1 MASQRK
7 FYLVSLFLGY
17 EFEKGELSSFHPQ
30 STEEN
35 PGFWN
40 HQSCKKTMTL
50 AGLDFRLCGVFPER
64 EHIFSSLASLRR
76 QLGFPPKLL
85 HKNPMTPAGFHE
97 DVCKTETLC
106 TVCYVHTLHF
116 QTCLMSFIQLHAVAL
131 FVITSSSRIFSLN
144 S

>member
-1 MASQRK
+1 MTWCPFSWGMNSK
-7 FYLVSLFLGY
+7 KESHLVSTHRVQRITQASRIT
-17 EFEKGELSSFHPQ
+17 KAAR
-30 STEEN
+30 
-35 PGFWN
+35 
-40 HQSCKKTMTL
+40 KKNND
-50 AGLDFRLCGVFPER
+50 LDFRLCGVFPER

-131 FVITSSSRIFSLN
+131 FVITSFSRIFSLN